1 VPNPGLLLVKLLP
14 AAPGLVDVGDV
25 ENEDVDCMDDILRGV
40 SAS

>member
-1 VPNPGLLLVKLLP
+1 MKLLP

-25 ENEDVDCMDDILRGV
+25 EKEEVDCMDDSLRGV